1 MAEPARAAP
10 PAPPA
15 ATSTSTAPSQSSMRV
30 GLRMLRATL
39 RNMGI
44 AKGSDAIRTFDAHA
58 KWILARLG
66 DPPPPPDAPKA
77 AVDPLGSYEDAR
89 ELCLAIAL
97 TVIRSVAGRP
107 DAERREVIDRAYLF
121 EDDVR
126 EALYHQL
133 LPRRAARRSTTASP
147 PPAHARGSR

>member
-1 MAEPARAAP
+1 MAETLRAHPPPTSSPAD
-10 PAPPA
+10 
-15 ATSTSTAPSQSSMRV
+15 TSTAPSQSSMRV

-39 RNMGI
+39 RNMGVP
-44 AKGSDAIRTFDAHA
+44 KGSDAIKTFDTHA
-58 KWILARLG
+58 RWILARLG

-89 ELCLAIAL
+89 ELVLAIAL

-107 DAERREVIDRAYLF
+107 DAERREVIERAHQF

-133 LPRRAARRSTTASP
+133 FSRRAKRPR
-147 PPAHARGSR
+147 